1 VTDEIWT
8 VGRTLVWLKE
18 KFASVGITSA
28 RLDAELLVGA
38 ALGLTRVQLFVQ
50 QDRPL
55 TEDERAPLRGLARRR
70 LAREPVAYILGRKGF
85 LDVDLA
91 VGPGVLVPR
100 PETEFVIDV
109 ANELADRL
117 PPGPVADLG
126 SGSGAIA
133 VGLSRRLGRPVVA
146 VERSAAAAPYARRNL
161 TEFAATPFV
170 ILRADWAEALADRS
184 LALVAT
190 NPPYVSTAERK
201 DLAPELA
208 HEPAEALF
216 AAADGLADL
225 ERLAQTLPRVLIDGG
240 WWVAEV
246 GAGQR
251 AAVESMLAAAGWA
264 PPLWQRD
271 YAGHDR
277 VLATR
282 RP

>member
-1 VTDEIWT
+1 MTAEVWT
-8 VGRTLVWLKE
+8 VGRTLAWLKE
-18 KFASVGITSA
+18 RFAAAGIVSA
-28 RLDAELLVGA
+28 RLDAELLVGE

-55 TEDERAPLRGLARRR
+55 SEAERAPLRTFARRR

-100 PETEFVIDV
+100 PETEFVVDV
-109 ANELADRL
+109 AAGLAARL

-146 VERSAAAAPYARRNL
+146 VERSAAAAPWAARNL
-161 TEFAATPFV
+161 AAAAAATFV
-170 ILRADWAEALADRS
+170 VVRGDWAEALAERS
-184 LALVAT
+184 LALVAS
-190 NPPYVSTAERK
+190 NPPYIADGERAL
-201 DLAPELA
+201 LAPELA

-216 AAADGLADL
+216 AGADGLSDL
-225 ERLAQTLPRVLIDGG
+225 SHLARTLPRVLVPRG

-251 AAVESMLAAAGWA
+251 SAVEALLAATGWA

-277 VLATR
+277 VLATCR
-282 RP
+282 A

>member
-1 VTDEIWT
+1 MTDEIWT
-8 VGRTLVWLKE
+8 VGRTLAWLKE
-18 KFASVGITSA
+18 KFASVGIPSA
-28 RLDAELLVGA
+28 RLDAELLVGE
-38 ALGLTRVQLFVQ
+38 ALSLSRVQLFVQ

-55 TEDERAPLRGLARRR
+55 SEEERAPLRGFARRR
-70 LAREPVAYILGRKGF
+70 LAREPVAYIVGRKGF
-85 LDVDLA
+85 LDVELA

-109 ANELADRL
+109 AAELGDRL
-117 PPGPVADLG
+117 PEGPVADLG

-146 VERSAAAAPYARRNL
+146 VERSEAAAPYARRNL
-161 TEFAATPFV
+161 REYAATPFAV
-170 ILRADWAEALADRS
+170 IRADWAAALADGS

-190 NPPYVSTAERK
+190 NPPYVSDGDRGE
-201 DLAPELA
+201 LAPELA

-216 AAADGLADL
+216 AGPDGLADL
-225 ERLAQTLPRVLIDGG
+225 KRLAHALPRVLVDGG

-251 AAVESMLAAAGWA
+251 VAVEMLLAESGWKA
-264 PPLWQRD
+264 PLWQRD

-277 VLATR
+277 VLATHR
-282 RP
+282 A

>member
-1 VTDEIWT
+1 MTDEIWT
-8 VGRTLVWLKE
+8 VGRTLVWLKD
-18 KFASVGITSA
+18 KFASVGIPSA
-28 RLDAELLVGA
+28 RLDAELLVGEV
-38 ALGLTRVQLFVQ
+38 LGLSRVQLFVQ

-55 TEDERAPLRGLARRR
+55 TEDERAPLRGLVRRR

-85 LDVDLA
+85 LDVELA

-109 ANELADRL
+109 AADLADRL

-146 VERSAAAAPYARRNL
+146 VERSAAAAPYTRRNL
-161 TEFAATPFV
+161 SACAATPFV
-170 ILRADWAEALADRS
+170 VLRADWAEALADGS

-190 NPPYVSTAERK
+190 NPPYVSEAERD

-208 HEPAEALF
+208 HEPPEALF
-216 AAADGLADL
+216 AGPHGLADL
-225 ERLAQTLPRVLIDGG
+225 ERLAQTLPRTLMDGG

-251 AAVESMLAAAGWA
+251 AAVEALLAAAGWMA
-264 PPLWQRD
+264 PLWQRD

-277 VLATR
+277 VLATHR
-282 RP
+282 A